1 MRKVYAVDFETFY
14 SRDKRDPYSLSSMS
28 TWNYVFDKRFDAY
41 LVAVVGEDGYE
52 WVGRPS
58 LFDWDILDGALLAM
72 HNAYFD
78 GLVLRRLHKDGVA
91 PGHVAKASL
100 FDTAD
105 MAGYLKIKRNLA
117 NVVSVLFKETLV
129 KEVRDYMDGK
139 TYEDAI
145 KEGREQDLLKY
156 AATDAQWTRRICV
169 EKGNLWPERELELSR
184 INREAGWR
192 GLPCN
197 VELVKESYEKISA
210 LRTKYL
216 QDIPWVGELDEK
228 GKPYPPLSLKAL
240 RIWGRKVGI
249 PVPSSLA
256 KTSRDA
262 NEWEEKYGEQYPWV
276 CAVRHY
282 RRVNTLL
289 LKIENIK
296 NNIRE
301 DGSMAFSL
309 IYHGANTGRPSSGFY
324 DENDEKVNILNLP
337 KQEQYGVNL
346 RHFFIA
352 PKSFWEGFPLV

>member
-1 MRKVYAVDFETFY
+1 MSAVDY
-14 SRDKRDPYSLSSMS
+14 Q
-28 TWNYVFDKRFDAY
+28 V
-41 LVAVVGEDGYE
+41 
-52 WVGRPS
+52 
-58 LFDWDILDGALLAM
+58 
-72 HNAYFD
+72 
-78 GLVLRRLHKDGVA
+78 
-91 PGHVAKASL
+91 
-100 FDTAD
+100 
-105 MAGYLKIKRNLA
+105 
-117 NVVSVLFKETLV
+117 
-129 KEVRDYMDGK
+129 DGK